1 MLPPMAES
9 ADLQPWPR
17 VGETW
22 APALP
27 WPREE
32 CPAGFYTFSY
42 STELVGGR
50 SGWTWGVF
58 GDCDFRYG
66 TGEEIVPQS
75 RERATAEA
83 WEYRYGVVA
92 GTHPPHPPGD
102 EVAGGR
108 PGRFG
113 CRPITI
119 EQVGGS
125 LVSCARAMAG

>member
-42 STELVGGR
+42 STVLVGGR
-50 SGWTWGVF
+50 SGCVNGLRSSFTLNANLTPSSPSVWII
-58 GDCDFRYG
+58 CPLSPP
-66 TGEEIVPQS
+66 VPYLKSQS
-75 RERATAEA
+75 PK
-83 WEYRYGVVA
+83 
-92 GTHPPHPPGD
+92 THPEQIGRLPPAD
-102 EVAGGR
+102 RLRTSEACVAAAWDHYR
-108 PGRFG
+108 AN
-113 CRPITI
+113 
-119 EQVGGS
+119 GGS
-125 LVSCARAMAG
+125 T